1 MSYLGVDN
9 RSSRARSKSGT
20 RDRSRS
26 RTAARVESPPKSS
39 GYGYAPPTT
48 SASQMPGSF
57 DTATAPT
64 YEVRSPPGAADRSN
78 YFPPTTSGAQ
88 QYGASPAH
96 APYPADNG
104 FTMGDY
110 TDFPPHERPGY
121 VQRAAQFPAPPR
133 HEDDDLAYGANSP
146 MATRHASYS
155 NPGPQN
161 PTNSR
166 HASYGDPAPPQ
177 SQYPGQRNDAP
188 ADSGYRYT
196 PQAGSGPQTKGSTGS
211 YQYAQ
216 PPDQITY
223 TARPQTGQTRTASYT
238 KSAEPPYRDVPRKYS
253 HSQYSEDAQ
262 IVEITP
268 GRDPRDRYDRD
279 PRDQRDPRD
288 YRDQGDLR
296 SHDQRDRVPSMSG
309 PHRPSISSQQP
320 NLHTAADSTSNSR
333 RLSVNTQ
340 QSAVLG
346 AAADG
351 LGAGMHRLS
360 VSGHGPAHPGDMPPP
375 SPLLE
380 AYRGT
385 YQSLSPMPLALRPA
399 DDDDDL
405 SDLEPLTQS
414 LSRSGK
420 DKTRDKLD
428 RERTHNRSG
437 SFAASSEKK
446 RVTLYNP
453 EEDARKIDKAL
464 KHHKADPDPIID
476 ILPGLTHDQTW
487 LLRKEYKKQV
497 KIQGKGIS
505 LPKHLKLKLTGN
517 FGKAAYVTALGR
529 FESEGYWANFWYQ
542 AHGNRRELLIE
553 SLMGRTNGEIRMI
566 KDEFKDKRYSD
577 SLEKCMEKELKM
589 DKFRSAVLMVLEERR
604 QEEQDVY
611 PAEYVD
617 RDVETLFRALS
628 ARQGGESAML
638 EVVVKR
644 SDAHLR
650 RVLEGYQRAHGENFA
665 RAALKKSN
673 NLVGEVIA
681 HILNGVINKP
691 VRDALLL
698 NHAIDDVAARN
709 KDDELRYELL
719 TSRLIRAHWDRLHLE
734 RVKRAYAQK
743 FGKQLKD
750 DIEGA
755 TKGDLRDFF
764 LGLVET
770 R

>member
-1 MSYLGVDN
+1 MSYLGVDD

-26 RTAARVESPPKSS
+26 RTAARVESPPRSS

-57 DTATAPT
+57 DAATAPA

-88 QYGASPAH
+88 QYAASLAH
-96 APYPADNG
+96 APYPADSG
-104 FTMGDY
+104 YTMGDY

-121 VQRAAQFPAPPR
+121 VQRAAQFPAPAR

-146 MATRHASYS
+146 VATRHASYS
-155 NPGPQN
+155 NPGPQK

-268 GRDPRDRYDRD
+268 GRDPRDR
-279 PRDQRDPRD
+279 
-288 YRDQGDLR
+288 
-296 SHDQRDRVPSMSG
+296 
-309 PHRPSISSQQP
+309 
-320 NLHTAADSTSNSR
+320 
-333 RLSVNTQ
+333 
-340 QSAVLG
+340 
-346 AAADG
+346 
-351 LGAGMHRLS
+351 
-360 VSGHGPAHPGDMPPP
+360 
-375 SPLLE
+375 
-380 AYRGT
+380 
-385 YQSLSPMPLALRPA
+385 
-399 DDDDDL
+399 
-405 SDLEPLTQS
+405 
-414 LSRSGK
+414 GK
-420 DKTRDKLD
+420 DKARDKLE

-628 ARQGGESAML
+628 VRQGGESAML

-665 RAALKKSN
+665 RTALKKSN

-719 TSRLIRAHWDRLHLE
+719 TSRLVRAHWDRLHLE